1 MKIIIAVDSFKG
13 CLSSS
18 EIAEIVSQGIIE
30 QLKIHSVQEK
40 VEIKKIHIAD
50 GGEGTVDA
58 FVNITG
64 GKFIKC
70 QSSGPLMER
79 INSKYGILGDK
90 KTVIIDMASTCAL
103 TMVEKE
109 KRNPMNTTTFGMGE
123 QIIDALNRGYRN
135 FIIGLGGACTNDG
148 GIGMLQ
154 ALGYRFLDIN
164 NEILKNGEG
173 GKQLGIIKDI
183 DLKMVDMRLSQCQF
197 IIASDVTNPLY
208 GKNGAAFTYA
218 PQKGATPEMVI
229 ELDNGLMNFAN
240 VIKEKLG
247 TEISEIPGSGAAGGI
262 GGGIMGFLNGK
273 INSGIELILSYSSY
287 ENELKTADL
296 VITGEG
302 KIDKQTLNGKA
313 PYIITKKANACG
325 IPVIGICGKNEL
337 LRNDIGMDSIIEI
350 SNPNLSLEYN
360 ISCARRY
367 LKIASLKIGEI
378 VLNMKKTREGVEI

>member
-1 MKIIIAVDSFKG
+1 MK
-13 CLSSS
+13 
-18 EIAEIVSQGIIE
+18 
-30 QLKIHSVQEK
+30 
-40 VEIKKIHIAD
+40 
-50 GGEGTVDA
+50 
-58 FVNITG
+58 
-64 GKFIKC
+64 
-70 QSSGPLMER
+70 
-79 INSKYGILGDK
+79 Y
-90 KTVIIDMASTCAL
+90 
-103 TMVEKE
+103 
-109 KRNPMNTTTFGMGE
+109 
-123 QIIDALNRGYRN
+123 
-135 FIIGLGGACTNDG
+135 
-148 GIGMLQ
+148 
-154 ALGYRFLDIN
+154 
-164 NEILKNGEG
+164 NE
-173 GKQLGIIKDI
+173 IKDI